1 LISFQFDY
9 LEPKNKEEFLRMQ
22 LYDTSYEYFGPST
35 WQWPEPHDK
44 PRYIPTIDDNIA
56 LDS

>member
-1 LISFQFDY
+1 
-9 LEPKNKEEFLRMQ
+9 MQ

-35 WQWPEPHDK
+35 WEWPEPHNK
-44 PRYIPTIDDNIA
+44 PRNIPTIDDNIA